1 MRALT
6 MDEVGCVSG
15 GARGIFPTYDS
26 NGMATLTNS
35 GAGRSG
41 VPFTLQMTCVAY
53 SDAPVNGGFATQDA
67 QLQCYADWVEAGYP
81 DIAGQSKG
89 SALSDGLAEANK
101 AAAAIIAA
109 GIWAE
114 YGATAVG
121 WAGLAAEGAL
131 VTAAGPAILLIM
143 AAGLAGYYYSNN

>member
-15 GARGIFPTYDS
+15 GRGQIPTYDS
-26 NGMATLTNS
+26 SGMATLTLS
-35 GAGRSG
+35 GTRGPTITMNCSVVSEG
-41 VPFTLQMTCVAY
+41 
-53 SDAPVNGGFATQDA
+53 PVNGGFSSQDA
-67 QLQCYADWVEAGYP
+67 QLQCYANWAEDGYP

-89 SALSDGLAEANK
+89 SALADGLAEANK

-109 GIWAE
+109 GLWAE
-114 YGATAVG
+114 YGATAVA

-131 VTAAGPAILLIM
+131 VTAAGPAILVII
-143 AAGLAGYYYSNN
+143 AAGLVGAYYSNN